1 MNLKF
6 ARLINNYSKF
16 QVKIILLLIN
26 TIVFSILYGLLDS
39 SHFTGVNPIQD
50 KIKDEIVEDEVEKD
64 SKIVNE
70 GYESVISYKELFGTN
85 NNIPDKDDVVKEVK
99 NVVKDEEKKLERP
112 TIIQRYFDSFYFSTI
127 TACLLGSGDIHPATN
142 TVKFLVCCQTLS
154 TICLILY

>member
-1 MNLKF
+1 MNFKNI
-6 ARLINNYSKF
+6 RLLNNYSKF
-16 QVKIILLLIN
+16 QLKLTLLLIN

-50 KIKDEIVEDEVEKD
+50 KIKDDIVENEVDKD
-64 SKIVNE
+64 SENIDE
-70 GYESVISYKELFGTN
+70 GYKGIISYKELFTN
-85 NNIPDKDDVVKEVK
+85 DENRDKEDIVKEVK
-99 NVVKDEEKKLERP
+99 NVVEDDEKKLERP
-112 TIIQRYFDSFYFSTI
+112 TSIQRYFDSFYFSTI